1 MPLDMQVEPNK
12 IWIVVEWGRGASSF
26 NNDFIRVLFLY
37 HCRSSLPHCM
47 RFPQKIK
54 RFFTRNTVLFYIM
67 ATIYDSWHQKED
79 CKPLSSIGGM
89 LSCLSV
95 HGNTSNLYLHRDV
108 LIWNKTLQLS
118 STWFPITKVI
128 KSQCQCFSIYIRV
141 VLVMI
146 QILPIL
152 HRKSFHKTLLKNYR
166 RWLELRFK
174 APKLENKLVWKT
186 NEEWWKN
193 VTWFT

>member
-54 RFFTRNTVLFYIM
+54 RFFTRNTVLFYII

-95 HGNTSNLYLHRDV
+95 HGYTSNLYLHRDV

-141 VLVMI
+141 DI
-146 QILPIL
+146 NPSNITQ
-152 HRKSFHKTLLKNYR
+152 KKFLKNFTE
-166 RWLELRFK
+166 ELSK
-174 APKLENKLVWKT
+174 IAWIKI
-186 NEEWWKN
+186 
-193 VTWFT
+193 